1 MAYRAPFD
9 LRAYSSRL
17 RQAPQPLC
25 IIDTAEARKLE
36 SASPQARTIR
46 VQQFDVIVVG
56 KGNAALC
63 AALAAKD
70 RGASVAILEA
80 APEDES
86 GGNSRFAGG
95 VMRFAY
101 DGVDDLM
108 KVTDIPAD
116 EVKSVDWESNT
127 QEEFYDDLYHV
138 TSYRTDPELSEA
150 LITQSLDAMVWLRGQ
165 GARFSPNY
173 RHQSA
178 VVDGKRKFFGRMPL
192 WAHGGGPG
200 LVQSLTDT
208 ALKKG
213 INIFYDTR
221 AVALDYDGAQVR
233 GVKAQSSGKPLDF
246 KARAVVLACGG
257 FEANPEWRTRY
268 LGPGWEL
275 AKVRGTR
282 FNMGDGL
289 KMALDI
295 GACPYGNWSGR
306 HAVSWERNAPEFG
319 DLNLPESSYRHS
331 YPLSIMI
338 NADGKRF
345 VDEGIEFYNYTY
357 AKYGG
362 EVLKQPEQFAW
373 QVFDAK
379 VRPLLRPEYG
389 DKAVTRVIAKTLE
402 ELASKLDGVNAEG
415 FLKTVREY
423 NASIKKNVPFNH
435 AVKDGRCTVG
445 IEPAKSNWA
454 NTFDTP
460 PYEAFHVT
468 CGITFTFGGLRIDH
482 STGQVLDVNMR
493 PIPGLYTAGEMV
505 GGLFYFNYPAGTGLV
520 SGAVFGRIAG
530 NGAGD
535 AVRAG

>member
-1 MAYRAPFD
+1 
-9 LRAYSSRL
+9 
-17 RQAPQPLC
+17 
-25 IIDTAEARKLE
+25 
-36 SASPQARTIR
+36 

-63 AALAAKD
+63 AALAARD
-70 RGASVAILEA
+70 QGARVAMLEA
-80 APEDES
+80 ASVDES

-101 DGVDDLM
+101 DGVEDLQ
-108 KVTDIPAD
+108 KITDIPAD
-116 EVKSVDWESNT
+116 EVKDVDWESNT
-127 QEEFYDDLYHV
+127 TDEFYDDLYRV
-138 TSYRTDPELSEA
+138 TSFRTDPELSEA
-150 LITQSLDAMVWLRGQ
+150 LVTQSLDAMVWLRSQ
-165 GARFSPNY
+165 GARFAPNY

-178 VVDGKRKFFGRMPL
+178 IANGKRKFFGRMPL
-192 WAHGGGPG
+192 WVSGGGPG

-208 ALKKG
+208 AVKKG
-213 INIFYDTR
+213 IEIFYETR
-221 AVALDYDGAQVR
+221 AVSLIYDDERVL
-233 GVKAQSSGKPLDF
+233 GVKTKSRGKPVEF
-246 KARAVVLACGG
+246 HARAVVLACGG

-289 KMALDI
+289 RMALDI

-306 HAVSWERNAPEFG
+306 HAVSWERYAPEFG

-357 AKYGG
+357 AKYGA
-362 EVLKQPEQFAW
+362 EVLKQPGQFAW

-379 VRPLLRPEYG
+379 VKPLLRPEYG
-389 DKAVTRVIAKTLE
+389 DKAVTRVTAKTLQ
-402 ELASKLDGVNAEG
+402 ELAAKLEGVSPEG
-415 FLKTVREY
+415 FLKTVREF
-423 NASIKKNVPFNH
+423 NAAVQIDTPFNH
-435 AVKDGRCTVG
+435 AIKDGRCTVG
-445 IEPAKSNWA
+445 IEPPKSNWA
-454 NTFDTP
+454 NPLDTP
-460 PYEAFHVT
+460 PFEAYHTT
-468 CGITFTFGGLRIDH
+468 CGVTFTFGGLRINPE
-482 STGQVLDVNMR
+482 TGQVLDVNMH

-520 SGAVFGRIAG
+520 SGTVFGRIAG
-530 NGAGD
+530 AGA
-535 AVRAG
+535 AAAALAA